1 MVEIVST
8 AAEPLPSPRLSLP
21 LRRLIAQHPE
31 RILTPLW
38 VLLALGLWDLA
49 IVAGGVNQ
57 MLLPR
62 PWAVLSALWSGVA
75 TGGYFDHLLVTGYE
89 ALMGF
94 AIAGTAGIV
103 LGAGVALSPV
113 IAGAI
118 YPYLVATQTI
128 PKIALAPLLILWFG
142 YDAASKIAVAA
153 LIAFFPVLANVVAG
167 LRDCDEGKLD
177 VLRSLGASRWQ
188 VFYMVRLPNALP
200 YVFNGLN
207 IAIVFAL
214 TGAIVGEF
222 VGASQGIG
230 YLMMQANGMMNVP
243 MGFSLMLVLALLGA
257 VLFGGMKLIRRRVV
271 FWASDDRLNAL

>member
-1 MVEIVST
+1 MVEVVST
-8 AAEPLPSPRLSLP
+8 AAQP
-21 LRRLIAQHPE
+21 LRSPISLAPVRKLLLQYPE

-38 VLLALGLWDLA
+38 VLLALALWDL
-49 IVAGGVNQ
+49 IVVLGGVNQ

-62 PWAVLSALWSGVA
+62 PWAVLSAFWSGITV
-75 TGGYFDHLLVTGYE
+75 GGYFGHLLITGYE

-94 AIAGTAGIV
+94 AIAGIAGVV
-103 LGAGVALSPV
+103 LGAGVALSPA
-113 IAGAI
+113 IAGAV

-188 VFYMVRLPNALP
+188 IFRMVRLPNALP
-200 YVFNGLN
+200 YVFNGFN

-222 VGASQGIG
+222 VGASEGIG
-230 YLMMQANGMMNVP
+230 YLMMQANGLMNVP

-271 FWASDDRLNAL
+271 YWAADDRLNTL

>member
-1 MVEIVST
+1 
-8 AAEPLPSPRLSLP
+8 
-21 LRRLIAQHPE
+21 
-31 RILTPLW
+31 
-38 VLLALGLWDLA
+38 
-49 IVAGGVNQ
+49 
-57 MLLPR
+57 
-62 PWAVLSALWSGVA
+62 
-75 TGGYFDHLLVTGYE
+75 
-89 ALMGF
+89 MGF
-94 AIAGTAGIV
+94 AIAGIAGVV
-103 LGAGVALSPV
+103 LGAGVALSPA
-113 IAGAI
+113 IAGAV

-188 VFYMVRLPNALP
+188 IFRMVRLPNALP
-200 YVFNGLN
+200 YVFNGFN

-222 VGASQGIG
+222 VGASEGIG
-230 YLMMQANGMMNVP
+230 YLMMQANGLMNVP

-271 FWASDDRLNAL
+271 YWAADDRLNTL